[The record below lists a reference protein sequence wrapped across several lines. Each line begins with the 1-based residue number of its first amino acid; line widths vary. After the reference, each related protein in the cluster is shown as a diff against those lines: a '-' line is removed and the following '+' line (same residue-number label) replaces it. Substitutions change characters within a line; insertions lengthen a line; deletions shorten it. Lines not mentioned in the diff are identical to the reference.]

1 MEDVKKDSKEN
12 IALKNFFRFDRMITP
27 AIIQIV
33 FYIGLAASVLI
44 GLGQIITGIAS
55 RGGSIQIFTGIIV
68 LVISPII
75 VRVYCELL
83 IVIFKIHESLGEL
96 KDKQ

>member
-1 MEDVKKDSKEN
+1 MEDIKKDSKEN
-12 IALKNFFRFDRMITP
+12 VALKSFFRFDKMITP
-27 AIIQIV
+27 AIIQVI
-33 FYIGLAASVLI
+33 FYISLAASALI
-44 GLGQIITGIAS
+44 GLGQIVTGIAS
-55 RGGSIQIFTGIIV
+55 HGGGLQIFTGIMV

-83 IVIFKIHESLGEL
+83 IVMFKIHESLVEL